1 MRFPA
6 GGCAVARVFG
16 GESFLRA
23 KPRYRDSC
31 GSRSPLRVGQT
42 LLTCERENNL
52 CVNYY
57 LK

>member
-23 KPRYRDSC
+23 KPRDRDLSC

-42 LLTCERENNL
+42 LDL
-52 CVNYY
+52 
-57 LK
+57 